1 MISKKECGLNPVV
14 QESDDWVDDLEENG
28 QQATNVEVG
37 GIQCKAT
44 KTILL
49 CPGMVELTVADCN
62 NPIYIITLVF
72 SRENTKETCSR
83 FHSDD
88 VFEKRISKIKCRGA
102 WLREFISAEAL
113 NFRSS

>member
-1 MISKKECGLNPVV
+1 MKSIPLSLSLSQPRMISKKECGLNPVV

-49 CPGMVELTVADCN
+49 CPGIIELTVADCK

-72 SRENTKETCSR
+72 STQRKLAAVFILMTFFKKEYQ
-83 FHSDD
+83 
-88 VFEKRISKIKCRGA
+88 K
-102 WLREFISAEAL
+102 
-113 NFRSS
+113 